1 MKKVIA
7 LLVILLA
14 LSILAGCGNRLG
26 GTASNEISIQ
36 EWLDNKGGTE
46 SSTMTVTVK
55 TIVNPVLAI
64 VEDEFGTSLN
74 LFGVMVDG
82 KFAEFENRDDV
93 EKLRKKELF
102 VTRENAVPLHKD
114 EYYISDLEGLTIEDE
129 SGVGIGTLA
138 EVITPGA
145 NDVYRI
151 ELNDGREVLLPA
163 IKQCILQVNI
173 PEGIMKV
180 HIMEGLL

>member
-1 MKKVIA
+1 MKKITL

-64 VEDEFGTSLN
+64 VEDEFGTSVN

-82 KFAEFENRDDV
+82 EFMEFEKAGISQGDTIVIRGGKQNEYEGNV
-93 EKLRKKELF
+93 E
-102 VTRENAVPLHKD
+102 
-114 EYYISDLEGLTIEDE
+114 I
-129 SGVGIGTLA
+129 A
-138 EVITPGA
+138 EAALV
-145 NDVYRI
+145 
-151 ELNDGREVLLPA
+151 E
-163 IKQCILQVNI
+163 IK
-173 PEGIMKV
+173 
-180 HIMEGLL
+180 

>member
-64 VEDEFGTSLN
+64 VEDEFSTSLN

-82 KFAEFENRDDV
+82 KFAEFEEAGISQGDTIVIRGGKYNEYEGNV
-93 EKLRKKELF
+93 E
-102 VTRENAVPLHKD
+102 
-114 EYYISDLEGLTIEDE
+114 I
-129 SGVGIGTLA
+129 A
-138 EVITPGA
+138 EAALV
-145 NDVYRI
+145 
-151 ELNDGREVLLPA
+151 E
-163 IKQCILQVNI
+163 IK
-173 PEGIMKV
+173 
-180 HIMEGLL
+180 

>member
-64 VEDEFGTSLN
+64 VEDGFGTSVN

-82 KFAEFENRDDV
+82 EFMEFEKAGISEGNTIVIRDGKYNEYEGDV
-93 EKLRKKELF
+93 EIKE
-102 VTRENAVPLHKD
+102 A
-114 EYYISDLEGLTIEDE
+114 
-129 SGVGIGTLA
+129 TLV
-138 EVITPGA
+138 E
-145 NDVYRI
+145 
-151 ELNDGREVLLPA
+151 
-163 IKQCILQVNI
+163 IK
-173 PEGIMKV
+173 
-180 HIMEGLL
+180 

>member
-36 EWLDNKGGTE
+36 EWLDSKGGTE

-64 VEDEFGTSLN
+64 VEDGFGTSVN

-82 KFAEFENRDDV
+82 EFMEFEKAGISQGDTIVIRGGKYNEYEGNV
-93 EKLRKKELF
+93 E
-102 VTRENAVPLHKD
+102 
-114 EYYISDLEGLTIEDE
+114 I
-129 SGVGIGTLA
+129 A
-138 EVITPGA
+138 EAALV
-145 NDVYRI
+145 
-151 ELNDGREVLLPA
+151 E
-163 IKQCILQVNI
+163 IK
-173 PEGIMKV
+173 
-180 HIMEGLL
+180 

>member
-55 TIVNPVLAI
+55 TIVNPALAI

-82 KFAEFENRDDV
+82 KFAEFEKAGISEGDTIVIRGGKYNEYEGNV
-93 EKLRKKELF
+93 E
-102 VTRENAVPLHKD
+102 
-114 EYYISDLEGLTIEDE
+114 I
-129 SGVGIGTLA
+129 A
-138 EVITPGA
+138 EAALV
-145 NDVYRI
+145 
-151 ELNDGREVLLPA
+151 E
-163 IKQCILQVNI
+163 IK
-173 PEGIMKV
+173 
-180 HIMEGLL
+180 

>member
-36 EWLDNKGGTE
+36 EWLDSKGETE

-64 VEDEFGTSLN
+64 VEDEFGTSVN

-82 KFAEFENRDDV
+82 EFMEFEKAGISQGDTIVIRGGKYNEYEGNV
-93 EKLRKKELF
+93 E
-102 VTRENAVPLHKD
+102 
-114 EYYISDLEGLTIEDE
+114 I
-129 SGVGIGTLA
+129 A
-138 EVITPGA
+138 EAALV
-145 NDVYRI
+145 
-151 ELNDGREVLLPA
+151 E
-163 IKQCILQVNI
+163 IK
-173 PEGIMKV
+173 
-180 HIMEGLL
+180 

>member
-14 LSILAGCGNRLG
+14 LSILAGCGNQSG
-26 GTASNEISIQ
+26 EPASKENSISIQ

-64 VEDEFGTSLN
+64 VEDEFGTSVN

-82 KFAEFENRDDV
+82 EFMEFEKAGISQGDTIVIRGGKYNEYEGNV
-93 EKLRKKELF
+93 EIKE
-102 VTRENAVPLHKD
+102 A
-114 EYYISDLEGLTIEDE
+114 
-129 SGVGIGTLA
+129 TLV
-138 EVITPGA
+138 E
-145 NDVYRI
+145 
-151 ELNDGREVLLPA
+151 
-163 IKQCILQVNI
+163 IK
-173 PEGIMKV
+173 
-180 HIMEGLL
+180 

>member
-1 MKKVIA
+1 MRKVIA

-36 EWLDNKGGTE
+36 EWLDSKGGTE

-64 VEDEFGTSLN
+64 VEDEFGTSVN

-82 KFAEFENRDDV
+82 EFMEFEKAGISEGNTIVIRDGKYNEYEGNV
-93 EKLRKKELF
+93 EIKE
-102 VTRENAVPLHKD
+102 A
-114 EYYISDLEGLTIEDE
+114 
-129 SGVGIGTLA
+129 TLV
-138 EVITPGA
+138 E
-145 NDVYRI
+145 
-151 ELNDGREVLLPA
+151 
-163 IKQCILQVNI
+163 IK
-173 PEGIMKV
+173 
-180 HIMEGLL
+180 

>member
-64 VEDEFGTSLN
+64 VEDEFGTSVN

-82 KFAEFENRDDV
+82 EFMEFEKAGISQGDTIVIRGGKYNEYEGNV
-93 EKLRKKELF
+93 E
-102 VTRENAVPLHKD
+102 
-114 EYYISDLEGLTIEDE
+114 I
-129 SGVGIGTLA
+129 A
-138 EVITPGA
+138 EAALV
-145 NDVYRI
+145 
-151 ELNDGREVLLPA
+151 E
-163 IKQCILQVNI
+163 IK
-173 PEGIMKV
+173 
-180 HIMEGLL
+180 

>member
-64 VEDEFGTSLN
+64 VEDEFGTSVN

-82 KFAEFENRDDV
+82 EFMEFEKAGISQGDTIVIRGGKYNEYEGNV
-93 EKLRKKELF
+93 EIKE
-102 VTRENAVPLHKD
+102 A
-114 EYYISDLEGLTIEDE
+114 
-129 SGVGIGTLA
+129 TLV
-138 EVITPGA
+138 E
-145 NDVYRI
+145 
-151 ELNDGREVLLPA
+151 
-163 IKQCILQVNI
+163 IK
-173 PEGIMKV
+173 
-180 HIMEGLL
+180 

>member
-36 EWLDNKGGTE
+36 EWLDNKGETE

-64 VEDEFGTSLN
+64 VEDGFGTSVN

-82 KFAEFENRDDV
+82 EFMEFEKAGISQGDTIVIRGGKYNEYEGNV
-93 EKLRKKELF
+93 E
-102 VTRENAVPLHKD
+102 
-114 EYYISDLEGLTIEDE
+114 I
-129 SGVGIGTLA
+129 A
-138 EVITPGA
+138 EAALV
-145 NDVYRI
+145 
-151 ELNDGREVLLPA
+151 E
-163 IKQCILQVNI
+163 IK
-173 PEGIMKV
+173 
-180 HIMEGLL
+180 

>member
-64 VEDEFGTSLN
+64 VEDEFGTSVN

-82 KFAEFENRDDV
+82 EFAEFEEAGISQGDTIVIRGGKYNEYEGNV
-93 EKLRKKELF
+93 E
-102 VTRENAVPLHKD
+102 
-114 EYYISDLEGLTIEDE
+114 I
-129 SGVGIGTLA
+129 A
-138 EVITPGA
+138 EAALV
-145 NDVYRI
+145 
-151 ELNDGREVLLPA
+151 E
-163 IKQCILQVNI
+163 IK
-173 PEGIMKV
+173 
-180 HIMEGLL
+180 

>member
-14 LSILAGCGNRLG
+14 LSILAGCGNQSG
-26 GTASNEISIQ
+26 EPASNEISIQ

-64 VEDEFGTSLN
+64 VEDGFGTSVN

-82 KFAEFENRDDV
+82 EFMEFEKAGISQGDTIVIRGGKYNEYEGNV
-93 EKLRKKELF
+93 EIAE
-102 VTRENAVPLHKD
+102 A
-114 EYYISDLEGLTIEDE
+114 
-129 SGVGIGTLA
+129 TLV
-138 EVITPGA
+138 E
-145 NDVYRI
+145 
-151 ELNDGREVLLPA
+151 
-163 IKQCILQVNI
+163 IK
-173 PEGIMKV
+173 
-180 HIMEGLL
+180 

>member
-14 LSILAGCGNRLG
+14 LSILAGCGNQSG
-26 GTASNEISIQ
+26 EPASNENSISVQ

-64 VEDEFGTSLN
+64 VEDEFGTSVN

-82 KFAEFENRDDV
+82 EFMEFEKAGISEGNTIVIRDGKYNEYEGDV
-93 EKLRKKELF
+93 EIKE
-102 VTRENAVPLHKD
+102 A
-114 EYYISDLEGLTIEDE
+114 
-129 SGVGIGTLA
+129 TLV
-138 EVITPGA
+138 E
-145 NDVYRI
+145 
-151 ELNDGREVLLPA
+151 
-163 IKQCILQVNI
+163 IK
-173 PEGIMKV
+173 
-180 HIMEGLL
+180 

>member
-64 VEDEFGTSLN
+64 VEDEFGTSVN

-82 KFAEFENRDDV
+82 EFAEFEKAGISQGDTIVIRGGKYNEYEGNV
-93 EKLRKKELF
+93 E
-102 VTRENAVPLHKD
+102 
-114 EYYISDLEGLTIEDE
+114 I
-129 SGVGIGTLA
+129 A
-138 EVITPGA
+138 EAALV
-145 NDVYRI
+145 
-151 ELNDGREVLLPA
+151 E
-163 IKQCILQVNI
+163 IK
-173 PEGIMKV
+173 
-180 HIMEGLL
+180 

>member
-64 VEDEFGTSLN
+64 VEDGFGTSVN

-82 KFAEFENRDDV
+82 EFMEFEKAGISQGNTIVIRGGKYNEYEGNV
-93 EKLRKKELF
+93 E
-102 VTRENAVPLHKD
+102 
-114 EYYISDLEGLTIEDE
+114 I
-129 SGVGIGTLA
+129 A
-138 EVITPGA
+138 EAALV
-145 NDVYRI
+145 
-151 ELNDGREVLLPA
+151 E
-163 IKQCILQVNI
+163 IK
-173 PEGIMKV
+173 
-180 HIMEGLL
+180 

>member
-1 MKKVIA
+1 MKNVIA

-26 GTASNEISIQ
+26 GPSSNEISIQ

-82 KFAEFENRDDV
+82 KFTEFEKAGISQGDTIVIRGGKYNEYEGNV
-93 EKLRKKELF
+93 E
-102 VTRENAVPLHKD
+102 
-114 EYYISDLEGLTIEDE
+114 I
-129 SGVGIGTLA
+129 A
-138 EVITPGA
+138 EAALV
-145 NDVYRI
+145 
-151 ELNDGREVLLPA
+151 E
-163 IKQCILQVNI
+163 IK
-173 PEGIMKV
+173 
-180 HIMEGLL
+180 

>member
-1 MKKVIA
+1 MKKGIA

-82 KFAEFENRDDV
+82 EFTEFEKAGISQGDTIVIRGGKYNEYEGNV
-93 EKLRKKELF
+93 E
-102 VTRENAVPLHKD
+102 
-114 EYYISDLEGLTIEDE
+114 I
-129 SGVGIGTLA
+129 A
-138 EVITPGA
+138 EAALV
-145 NDVYRI
+145 
-151 ELNDGREVLLPA
+151 E
-163 IKQCILQVNI
+163 IK
-173 PEGIMKV
+173 
-180 HIMEGLL
+180 

>member
-64 VEDEFGTSLN
+64 VEDEFGTSVN

-82 KFAEFENRDDV
+82 KFAEFEEAGISQGDTIVIRGGKYNEYEGNV
-93 EKLRKKELF
+93 EIAE
-102 VTRENAVPLHKD
+102 A
-114 EYYISDLEGLTIEDE
+114 
-129 SGVGIGTLA
+129 TLV
-138 EVITPGA
+138 E
-145 NDVYRI
+145 
-151 ELNDGREVLLPA
+151 
-163 IKQCILQVNI
+163 IK
-173 PEGIMKV
+173 
-180 HIMEGLL
+180 

>member
-64 VEDEFGTSLN
+64 VEDEFGTSVN

-82 KFAEFENRDDV
+82 EFMEFEKAGISQGNTIVIRDGKYNEYEGDV
-93 EKLRKKELF
+93 EIKE
-102 VTRENAVPLHKD
+102 A
-114 EYYISDLEGLTIEDE
+114 
-129 SGVGIGTLA
+129 TLV
-138 EVITPGA
+138 E
-145 NDVYRI
+145 
-151 ELNDGREVLLPA
+151 
-163 IKQCILQVNI
+163 IK
-173 PEGIMKV
+173 
-180 HIMEGLL
+180 

>member
-26 GTASNEISIQ
+26 GTVSNEISIQ

-64 VEDEFGTSLN
+64 VEDGFGTSVN

-82 KFAEFENRDDV
+82 EFMEFEKAGISQGDTIVIRGGKYNEYEGNV
-93 EKLRKKELF
+93 EIAE
-102 VTRENAVPLHKD
+102 A
-114 EYYISDLEGLTIEDE
+114 
-129 SGVGIGTLA
+129 TLV
-138 EVITPGA
+138 E
-145 NDVYRI
+145 
-151 ELNDGREVLLPA
+151 
-163 IKQCILQVNI
+163 IK
-173 PEGIMKV
+173 
-180 HIMEGLL
+180 

>member
-1 MKKVIA
+1 MKKVTA

-36 EWLDNKGGTE
+36 EWLDSKGETE

-82 KFAEFENRDDV
+82 EFMEFEKAGISQGDTIVIRGGKYNEYEGNV
-93 EKLRKKELF
+93 E
-102 VTRENAVPLHKD
+102 
-114 EYYISDLEGLTIEDE
+114 I
-129 SGVGIGTLA
+129 A
-138 EVITPGA
+138 EAALV
-145 NDVYRI
+145 
-151 ELNDGREVLLPA
+151 E
-163 IKQCILQVNI
+163 IK
-173 PEGIMKV
+173 
-180 HIMEGLL
+180 